1 MDCKII
7 IMKHGIKNMS
17 LYNTFVQM
25 KIEIERHKWIES
37 EKQRHDI
44 GFEKALVDWIS
55 KHRLG
60 WIDSYTTT
68 VDEKQR

>member
-25 KIEIERHKWIES
+25 KIEIEHHKWIES

-55 KHRLG
+55 
-60 WIDSYTTT
+60 
-68 VDEKQR
+68 